1 MTLIAY
7 RPEYRI
13 YLDETDNH
21 LTFERLE
28 ELTLVLDLPHYLSDM
43 QRAVKQVQSGFT
55 MLCDL
60 RRNLGSNLRL
70 LPLFRSA
77 RQLLHEAGISILV
90 ELHPAAPTMQQLSR
104 LLRKDS
110 PIPVR
115 QFTDQAEATA
125 FLSHFR
131 MRMAY

>member
-28 ELTLVLDLPHYLSDM
+28 ELTLALDLPHYLSDM
-43 QRAVKQVQSGFT
+43 QRAVKRVQLGFT

-60 RRNLGSNLRL
+60 RCTLGPNLLL
-70 LPLFRSA
+70 LPLFHSG
-77 RQLLHEAGISILV
+77 RQLLQKAGISMLV

-104 LLRKDS
+104 LLREES

-115 QFTDQAEATA
+115 QFTDPAEAA
-125 FLSHFR
+125 VFLSRFR
-131 MRMAY
+131 LRMAC